1 MKKNVTSLILVLIA
15 FVAIIIIALVAY
27 NALRE
32 TAQPMS
38 FIPQMIESGTE
49 VATEAEVQA
58 PQQSIQETQEP
69 KMPDIPFY
77 TLDGTETSFEQI
89 RKGRAVVINYWASWC
104 PPCKEELPHF
114 QKAYDTYGEQISFIF
129 LNALD
134 GQRETIQTVTKFIKD
149 FGFTGPV
156 YTDEGLFSYI
166 FQTNSL
172 PTTVFIH
179 ADGTLAS
186 GYLGYISESVLQQ
199 NIELLLR

>member
-1 MKKNVTSLILVLIA
+1 MKNNVRTLIIVAIS
-15 FVAIIIIALVAY
+15 FVALLIIALVAY

-32 TAQPMS
+32 TAEPMS
-38 FIPQMIESGTE
+38 FIPQMIESSTE
-49 VATEAEVQA
+49 VETEAA
-58 PQQSIQETQEP
+58 PQQSQEP

-77 TLDGTETSFEQI
+77 SLDGTETSFEQI
-89 RKGRAVVINYWASWC
+89 REGRAVVINYWASWC

-114 QKAYDTYGEQISFIF
+114 QKAYDTYGDQISFIF

-156 YTDEGLFSYI
+156 YTDEGLFAYI

-172 PTTVFIH
+172 PTTVFI
-179 ADGTLAS
+179 
-186 GYLGYISESVLQQ
+186 
-199 NIELLLR
+199 